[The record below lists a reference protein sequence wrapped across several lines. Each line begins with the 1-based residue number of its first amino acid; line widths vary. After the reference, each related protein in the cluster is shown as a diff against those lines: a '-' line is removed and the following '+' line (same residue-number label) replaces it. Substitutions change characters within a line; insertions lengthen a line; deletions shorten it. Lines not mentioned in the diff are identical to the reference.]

1 MVVDIKD
8 RVPTYPNRKKIT
20 YEDGTVQYAT
30 VEYADEP
37 IEEGT
42 PVNRA
47 LLMPMQRKQE
57 IARYTNSGTW
67 TVPTGITSVDV
78 YVVGGGGGGCTSG
91 GGGGYCKLYRD
102 VVVTPGE
109 QVAIQ
114 IGAGGAAGNPAGN
127 GGQSYF
133 KNLSYAANGGLGGR
147 IDGDAG
153 GTRNGAGVG
162 GNGGSGGGPAYHNVN
177 SGIGGNGGSHGG
189 PGYNYM
195 VQSNPILFAGIGG
208 GNIDYTP
215 VNPYDQ
221 IAYGCGG
228 GGWPGGCGGGCGG
241 IVTEINDVY
250 IHMDPGIGGGGGGGL
265 GTSSGDLDSAA
276 TNGGIGGGGGGG
288 HYRSTL
294 AGNGGSGIVIIYG

>member
-1 MVVDIKD
+1 MQD
-8 RVPTYPNRKKIT
+8 RIPGKPNRKKIT
-20 YEDGTVQYAT
+20 YEDGTIQYAT

-133 KNLSYAANGGLGGR
+133 KNLSYAANGGLGGKNVNSR
-147 IDGDAG
+147 AS
-153 GTRNGAGVG
+153 AG
-162 GNGGSGGGPAYHNVN
+162 GNGGCGGGAAYI
-177 SGIGGNGGSHGG
+177 SSEAGGNFGGDGG
-189 PGYNYM
+189 AWGG
-195 VQSNPILFAGIGG
+195 AGSGAQAQANAIPYGGLGG

-228 GGWPGGCGGGCGG
+228 GGWPGGRGGGCGG
-241 IVTEINDVY
+241 SVVRVEDEYNIY
-250 IHMDPGIGGGGGGGL
+250 ARLDPGFGGGGGGGL
-265 GTSSGDLDSAA
+265 GNDSSNLDSAA
-276 TNGGIGGGGGGG
+276 TNGGFGGGGGGG
-288 HYRSTL
+288 HYRLTL